1 MFFIMI
7 TVQGVGGLTISQGH
21 NKRGKRKEIE
31 NRKEITMWRCK
42 RDVEINKSRIKCRFN
57 LGLNYLALNIDP
69 GSWEKMQFVD
79 PLLHKSQV
87 WKLNYKV
94 NL

>member
-1 MFFIMI
+1 MFIIMI
-7 TVQGVGGLTISQGH
+7 TVIGVDGVTIRQGH
-21 NKRGKRKEIE
+21 NKWGKRKEIE
-31 NRKEITMWRCK
+31 NRKGITMWRCK

-57 LGLNYLALNIDP
+57 LGLNYRALNNDP
-69 GSWEKMQFVD
+69 DSWEKMQFVD
-79 PLLHKSQV
+79 SLLHKCQV